1 MGRDFYL
8 NKEVVD
14 ESGGENGVLLGSIHG
29 DKDHSTTHSEGVK
42 EKGSTIPPKL
52 WESDKNYQ
60 LVAGKGGEVRAQ
72 KIHSIS
78 SDMMLSLAM
87 NHTHLM
93 SLSYLMHPPH
103 PE

>member
-1 MGRDFYL
+1 MTKPDEI
-8 NKEVVD
+8 EVDDKAEDMINDHFV
-14 ESGGENGVLLGSIHG
+14 EGFVLKKFAHAEQS
-29 DKDHSTTHSEGVK
+29 DKVCTCCDMLVME
-42 EKGSTIPPKL
+42 I
-52 WESDKNYQ
+52 DKNYQ
-60 LVAGKGGEVRAQ
+60 LVAGTGGEVSAQ

-78 SDMMLSLAM
+78 SDMRLSLAM